1 MYLATVELALRTV
14 EIYHCAYNYCC
25 EDYDKCLIHVY
36 TYSEIGSVSKKIGLR
51 NFLVKYLQILGGD
64 FYSPQIKKQRLK
76 AKLNICFYYIIY
88 PDPPHPESRKF
99 FFFSKKKAVSPLPFS
114 LSYRCLLVCPTAH
127 VCLYAVLL

>member
-36 TYSEIGSVSKKIGLR
+36 TYSEIGSVWKKIGLR

-64 FYSPQIKKQRLK
+64 FYSPQIKKQRIK
-76 AKLNICFYYIIY
+76 ANLSFCFYYIIY
-88 PDPPHPESRKF
+88 PDPPHPESRKIF
-99 FFFSKKKAVSPLPFS
+99 FLFKKKGSVSTALFS
-114 LSYRCLLVCPTAH
+114 LLSLSVSLPYCP
-127 VCLYAVLL
+127 CKL